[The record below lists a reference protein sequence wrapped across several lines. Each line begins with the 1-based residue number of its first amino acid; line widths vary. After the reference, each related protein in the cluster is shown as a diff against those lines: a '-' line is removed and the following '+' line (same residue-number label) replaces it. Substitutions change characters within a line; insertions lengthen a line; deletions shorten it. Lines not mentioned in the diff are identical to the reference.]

1 MDIRAAEISAILKDQ
16 IKNFGQEAE
25 VSEVGQVLSV
35 GDGIARVYGL
45 DNVQAGEMVEFENGT
60 RGMALNI
67 ETDNVGI
74 VIFGADREIKEG
86 QTVKRTRAIVD
97 TPVGKGLLLAAVP
110 EIMAQEKSKPSVQ
123 VPHVNRAPR
132 LEDFIN
138 DTPREAELRITD
150 FRQRRPQDG
159 SPASEATTAFLAYDD
174 LNLYVA
180 FVCKGDPRTLRA
192 HLAKR
197 EEIAGD
203 DEVSV
208 SLDTFHDGQRAYE
221 FFANPLGIQMDAIT
235 TEGTTT
241 DDYSFDTVW
250 QSKGRITADGYV
262 VLLTIPFKSLRFNP
276 RAGSTWGLALGRLIP
291 RNNELSTW
299 PHLTEKI
306 EAYVPQFATANSPEH
321 ASSAR
326 NMQFIPYVFAS
337 RERILDHDEDTLA
350 PKITRQT
357 VHREGLDAK
366 IVMHDSLTLDATVN
380 PDFSQ
385 VESDEPQVTTN
396 QRYEVFFPEKRPFFL
411 ENTDFFDTPETLLFT
426 RRIVDPQFGLR
437 LSGKIGN
444 WKIGML
450 AVDDRAPGRQVLET
464 DPLDAAHALNFAGRL
479 QRLFGGSSSLGVMF
493 TRRQFGPASTNL
505 GSIDTRLKLGENWVF
520 TGQYM
525 RSFSLN
531 NGADLAGSA
540 AFAELRHASR
550 RFNSTTT
557 YLDRSA
563 DFAGNDLGFFR
574 RTDIRQVQQKFE
586 FLWRPERG
594 ALLVAGPLP
603 SGFATWNHAGQL
615 QDWSADLPLYF
626 SFKGAEFPHRW
637 THRIAG
643 ALSRHRLPQEQQL
656 RLIFVGSFALDRRQR
671 VLQPGSG
678 DQLLPGCRTAAGS
691 GRLHHRHRRHHFQA
705 GIAPADGTEI
715 SLQPPAG
722 FRSPDPRGAHPADE
736 SELPVQPAT
745 LPACHHR
752 L

>member
-1 MDIRAAEISAILKDQ
+1 M
-16 IKNFGQEAE
+16 
-25 VSEVGQVLSV
+25 
-35 GDGIARVYGL
+35 
-45 DNVQAGEMVEFENGT
+45 
-60 RGMALNI
+60 
-67 ETDNVGI
+67 
-74 VIFGADREIKEG
+74 
-86 QTVKRTRAIVD
+86 
-97 TPVGKGLLLAAVP
+97 
-110 EIMAQEKSKPSVQ
+110 
-123 VPHVNRAPR
+123 
-132 LEDFIN
+132 
-138 DTPREAELRITD
+138 
-150 FRQRRPQDG
+150 
-159 SPASEATTAFLAYDD
+159 
-174 LNLYVA
+174 
-180 FVCKGDPRTLRA
+180 
-192 HLAKR
+192 
-197 EEIAGD
+197 
-203 DEVSV
+203 
-208 SLDTFHDGQRAYE
+208 
-221 FFANPLGIQMDAIT
+221 
-235 TEGTTT
+235 
-241 DDYSFDTVW
+241 
-250 QSKGRITADGYV
+250 
-262 VLLTIPFKSLRFNP
+262 
-276 RAGSTWGLALGRLIP
+276 
-291 RNNELSTW
+291 
-299 PHLTEKI
+299 
-306 EAYVPQFATANSPEH
+306 PQFATANSPEH

-626 SFKGAEFPHRW
+626 SFKGPSSLTVGRTESQERYRGIDFRKSNNYVSFSSDRLRWIGVNGFFSQGQEINFFPA
-637 THRIAG
+637 AG
-643 ALSRHRLPQEQQL
+643 LLPVLGGSTTATAGITFKPGSRLQMEQKYLFSRLL
-656 RLIFVGSFALDRRQR
+656 ASDRLILEEHILRTKVNFQFSRPLSLRAIIDYDTLGSNPSLVDLESRTRRLNFDLLFTYFVHPGTAIYVGYSDQYQNLLIDPTDPTGLRRIPGLGHPTARQLFVKLSYSFR
-671 VLQPGSG
+671 
-678 DQLLPGCRTAAGS
+678 
-691 GRLHHRHRRHHFQA
+691 F
-705 GIAPADGTEI
+705 
-715 SLQPPAG
+715 
-722 FRSPDPRGAHPADE
+722 
-736 SELPVQPAT
+736 
-745 LPACHHR
+745 
-752 L
+752 